1 MRRSQNRRLLRL
13 QVGVQADG
21 LVEVVVETDRRGD
34 FDRGGNLLV
43 GHAGRKSGGT
53 VRVKAVF
60 TTVDRADRDDDE
72 LLGFRIEPLAGRLGD
87 PHGQIEK
94 VAVPPHRLKHF
105 GDEPELL
112 LDAFLNLDRLRIAG
126 LVVKFHT
133 RHFLF
138 LLFSQS
144 YSERNTALSALL
156 ASALL

>member
-34 FDRGGNLLV
+34 FDRGGDLLV
-43 GHAGRKSGGT
+43 GHAGRESGGT
-53 VRVKAVF
+53 VRVEAVF
-60 TTVDRADRDDDE
+60 TAVDRADRDDDE

-105 GDEPELL
+105 GDESELL

-126 LVVKFHT
+126 LVVKFTPAISLPPLSNTH
-133 RHFLF
+133 
-138 LLFSQS
+138 
-144 YSERNTALSALL
+144 YSVRNFAAI
-156 ASALL
+156 